1 VLQVR
6 LLRCR
11 VGFAY
16 LVLILLVFTL
26 VTHLATVEASFQ
38 EEQYT
43 VRKTLREY
51 VRAMNQRSLEDIVAL
66 YASNGKFVDET
77 FDEVFSGSYR
87 LRNLYDGIFET
98 NPHLVFTAFPWRV
111 EVAGDDASV
120 DCSWSLVG
128 NVGVYNG
135 MYYISMSKTSLGWK
149 ITEIDAHI
157 TVIHNYHLPYVFTP

>member
-1 VLQVR
+1 
-6 LLRCR
+6 LRCR

-16 LVLILLVFTL
+16 LVLMILVFTL
-26 VTHLATVEASFQ
+26 VTQMATVEASSQ
-38 EEQYT
+38 EEQYP
-43 VRKTLREY
+43 VRQTLREY

-66 YASNGKFVDET
+66 YASDGKFVDET
-77 FDEVFSGSYR
+77 FDETFSGSYR
-87 LRNLYDGIFET
+87 LRELYDGIFET

-111 EVAGDDASV
+111 EVVGDDAFV

-157 TVIHNYHLPYVFTP
+157 TVIHNYYLPYVFTP